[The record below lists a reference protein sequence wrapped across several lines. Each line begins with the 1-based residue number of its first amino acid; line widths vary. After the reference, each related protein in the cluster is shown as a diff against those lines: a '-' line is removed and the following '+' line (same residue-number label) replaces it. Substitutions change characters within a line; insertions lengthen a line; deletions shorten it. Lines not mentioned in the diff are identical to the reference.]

1 MHLEKKVRVDSFDL
15 TGTDFRE
22 VWSQD
27 GRVPAC
33 SDIPPSD
40 SMFVGTISFCVAPA
54 TTLLPEFRAP
64 DLCTRSG
71 VQVGPGMDGGFTLQR
86 TVIPK

>member
-40 SMFVGTISFCVAPA
+40 SMFVGTISFVLHLQLHSCRSSEHQTFAQGQA
-54 TTLLPEFRAP
+54 CRLGLAWMEALLCR
-64 DLCTRSG
+64 
-71 VQVGPGMDGGFTLQR
+71 GP
-86 TVIPK
+86 